1 MKTQFAE
8 TILAARAERR
18 PLALLTW
25 LPGGEQKL
33 VSPEEAARLPGL
45 ADIVADAFRLDK
57 SGTVEAL
64 GGEVF
69 IRIFNP
75 PLRMIIIGAVHAAQY
90 LLPLARMVGHD
101 VTIVDPR
108 TAFAT
113 KERFPDAHVIA
124 EWPEDAIGALGIDRR
139 TALIALTHDA
149 KIDDPA
155 LRIGLQRGAFYVG
168 ALGSSRTHAKR
179 VERLQ
184 AAGVPEADL
193 ARIHAPIG
201 LDIGAQGPA
210 EIALSIMA
218 EVVQVLRGRKG
229 SR

>member
-1 MKTQFAE
+1 MKKDFAE
-8 TILAARAERR
+8 AILAAREKRK
-18 PLALLTW
+18 PVALLTW
-25 LPGGEQKL
+25 LASGEQRL
-33 VSPEEAARLPGL
+33 VLPEDAAELPNLG
-45 ADIVADAFRLDK
+45 DIIADAFRLDK
-57 SGTVEAL
+57 SGTVETT

-124 EWPEDAIGALGIDRR
+124 DWPEDAIAELGIDRR
-139 TALIALTHDA
+139 TAMIALTHDA

-155 LRIGLQRGAFYVG
+155 LRIGLERGAFYVG

-179 VERLQ
+179 LERLP

-218 EVVQVLRGRKG
+218 QVVQVLRGRK
-229 SR
+229 R